1 MTGARTLLAA
11 MIICGMTTMLASC
24 RSVRNAVGSSGKTRQ
39 SIVILFETDVHC
51 SIDNYS
57 KIAGL
62 RDAIAD
68 TAWVA
73 LVSSGDFLQ
82 GGTPGAISHGQY
94 IADIMSSMRY
104 DAVTLG
110 NHEFDYGVPRMR
122 ELLRG
127 LNAPVVCCNYT
138 DMQGRC
144 IYAPYTIRNY
154 GGRRVAFIGVLTPY
168 TELKAEWFAFHDDKG
183 QSVYTLHDKKYIDMV
198 QQAADKARSEGADYV
213 VLLSHT
219 GEKTASDTTDLL
231 TSNRIISATHGI
243 DAVLDGHSHNVVDTL
258 IRNSQERPVP
268 LANTGAY
275 LTNIGKLWIGANG
288 QMDIALIPAGQVT
301 QVSPAVD
308 EVVQNV
314 KRQTMRQTSRV
325 VMHSDYPLVVSDGCG
340 GSLTRRQQTNAG
352 SLTTDA
358 MRWLMKADIGMIT
371 GGSIRQ
377 DVKPGD
383 ITYADIINMLPFDNY
398 VVKIQATGAQILEVL
413 RQNTSALPAEDGDF
427 PQVSGLRYAI
437 SSNDPTI
444 SSNDPTISSNNR
456 NIGSNGHA
464 ITNVEVLQADG
475 TYAPLSLTATYT
487 VASTDYATIN
497 GGFRGLFIG
506 CNVLQTANTLCRD
519 AVVQYVND
527 TLKGNIGQQYA
538 KPEGN

>member
-1 MTGARTLLAA
+1 MKRFLLIAA
-11 MIICGMTTMLASC
+11 ILTICGLTTTLTSC
-24 RSVRNAVGSSGKTRQ
+24 RSVKNAVGSSGKTRQ

-51 SIDNYS
+51 AINDYA

-62 RDAIAD
+62 RDAVAD
-68 TAWVA
+68 TAWAA

-82 GGTPGAISHGQY
+82 GGTPGAISHGLY
-94 IADIMSSMRY
+94 ITDIMRSMHY

-122 ELLRG
+122 ELLDG
-127 LNAPVVCCNYT
+127 FNAPVVCCNYT
-138 DMQGRC
+138 DMQGRS

-154 GGRRVAFIGVLTPY
+154 GGRRVAFVGVLTPY
-168 TELKAEWFAFHDDKG
+168 TELKAEWFAFHDAKG
-183 QSVYTLHDKKYIDMV
+183 QSVYTLHDKTYTDMV
-198 QQAADKARSEGADYV
+198 QQAVDKVRSEGADYV

-219 GEKTASDTTDLL
+219 GENTASDPSDHL
-231 TSNRIISATHGI
+231 TSNHIISVTHGI
-243 DAVLDGHSHNVVDTL
+243 DVVLDGHSHNVVDTL
-258 IRNSQERPVP
+258 IRNSQGRLVP

-275 LTNIGKLWIGANG
+275 FTNIGKLWIGAEG
-288 QMDIALIPAGQVT
+288 QMGITLIPTGQIT
-301 QVSPAVD
+301 QVSPTVD
-308 EVVQNV
+308 AEIQKVNQQM
-314 KRQTMRQTSRV
+314 REQTGRV
-325 VMHSDYPLVVSDGCG
+325 VMHSDYPLVVSDPNG

-377 DVKPGD
+377 DVKQGD

-413 RQNTSALPAEDGDF
+413 RQNTALLPGEDGDF
-427 PQVSGLRYAI
+427 PQVSGLRY
-437 SSNDPTI
+437 TI
-444 SSNDPTISSNNR
+444 SIADHSVTNNEVLQTDGCR
-456 NIGSNGHA
+456 

-475 TYAPLSLTATYT
+475 SYAPLSPTATYT

-497 GGFRGLFIG
+497 GGFRGLFID
-506 CNVLQTANTLCRD
+506 CTVLQTANILCRD
-519 AVVQYVND
+519 AVVKYVND
-527 TLKGNIGQQYA
+527 TLGGNIGI
-538 KPEGN
+538 EIED